1 MDKRNYMKKQL
12 LLPFLLFVVF
22 ARISGSS
29 QDIRG
34 LWIIRDELTSPQRI
48 ERILDIAEKGGFN
61 TLFLQVR
68 GRGYAFY
75 RSSIVPRCPLIA
87 IGDSLMNEFDPL
99 EFAAKKAHERG
110 FKVHAWLN
118 VLFTWSRAE
127 EPEDSH
133 HILLTNPQWFMVGCD
148 NTRPLGNSFEMV
160 SGTGWYL
167 SPGIPEVRHYF
178 TTIVREI
185 IDNYDVDGIHL
196 DYIRYPSEKFDFHP
210 TVRIEYSKLYG
221 IDPLQIVTSQTTVK
235 AGNEQTTELNTNT
248 IGNWYEFRSQKVTQM
263 VEAISQTIQQK
274 KRSIM
279 LSCAVKPQLDEAYV
293 LFGQDWACWLND
305 GLVDFVCPMNYTN
318 NIKILLKNTRYA
330 MSKVS
335 KDGLVVGLGAYM
347 VDPDA
352 LSQQVAEVIN
362 LDVRGFT
369 VFSSGILSEN
379 PEYIKSLAPLTIQK

>member
-1 MDKRNYMKKQL
+1 
-12 LLPFLLFVVF
+12 
-22 ARISGSS
+22 
-29 QDIRG
+29 
-34 LWIIRDELTSPQRI
+34 
-48 ERILDIAEKGGFN
+48 
-61 TLFLQVR
+61 
-68 GRGYAFY
+68 
-75 RSSIVPRCPLIA
+75 
-87 IGDSLMNEFDPL
+87 MNEFDPL